1 MCQTLSSKNL
11 NIPQSSRIR
20 FSAMLIGRTPHP
32 HPSTRSASG
41 DTVHPPSRS
50 ACFTLQ
56 HSITECACRCHLYSP
71 NTLDLGNSKASCYVH
86 SQKQDRKNRELHRST
101 SRMLKILHLRFCYS
115 SFPPEQKAIE
125 EHVSSQVVTTGGK
138 NITSKVRMHDA

>member
-50 ACFTLQ
+50 AYFTC
-56 HSITECACRCHLYSP
+56 SIPSP
-71 NTLDLGNSKASCYVH
+71 NALAGVISPNPLDLGNSKASCYVH